1 MATRRYEINRGATEF
16 TVTSSTGLA
25 TVNKNMELTYD
36 QAVFTSKVEL
46 ITAIENIRNQILK
59 DNFQMP

>member
-36 QAVFTSKVEL
+36 QAVFQSKTEL
-46 ITAIENIRNQILK
+46 VNAITCILNQIVK